1 MKNLQIPVFFA
12 CDDNYIPFLGVALS
26 SMKENANKDYRYR
39 IIVLN
44 EGLKENNKKRISR
57 LADHIF
63 SIEYVDIGPK
73 ISMLRKD
80 LSLRLRDY
88 YSVTFSFASPLL
100 FGIGISRWDI
110 FGPRSV
116 LPTA

>member
-44 EGLKENNKKRISR
+44 EGLKEITKSAFRALPTHLFDRICRHRTKDQHVKKRS
-57 LADHIF
+57 
-63 SIEYVDIGPK
+63 
-73 ISMLRKD
+73 
-80 LSLRLRDY
+80 SLRLRDY
-88 YSVTFSFASPLL
+88 YSVAITTACS
-100 FGIGISRWDI
+100 SRP
-110 FGPRSV
+110 FP
-116 LPTA
+116 